1 MRHFG
6 LPSAVIFRD
15 IQAVEI
21 HNAFVLLPPVQRDE
35 LSDTLS
41 VDITLL
47 WKLSCI
53 QTTCVIDFSTEEALT
68 ADIHMQRGR
77 HEGGTSK
84 DSTTNKLFF
93 LSGFLNT
100 EFLTLLFSKQHGKP
114 KENDSQDDDVAM
126 RPFQITQTNDSSH
139 SLLPR

>member
-21 HNAFVLLPPVQRDE
+21 HNAFVLLPSVQRDE

-41 VDITLL
+41 VDITLV
-47 WKLSCI
+47 WKSSCI
-53 QTTCVIDFSTEEALT
+53 QTTCVTDFSTEEALT

-84 DSTTNKLFF
+84 DCTTNMLFF
-93 LSGFLNT
+93 LSDYLKHRILNIII
-100 EFLTLLFSKQHGKP
+100 L
-114 KENDSQDDDVAM
+114 
-126 RPFQITQTNDSSH
+126 QTAW
-139 SLLPR
+139 